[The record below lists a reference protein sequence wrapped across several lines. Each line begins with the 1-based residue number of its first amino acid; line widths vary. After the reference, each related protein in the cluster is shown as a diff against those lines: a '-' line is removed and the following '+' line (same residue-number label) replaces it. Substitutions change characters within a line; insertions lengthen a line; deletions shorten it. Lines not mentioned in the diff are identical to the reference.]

1 MPTPRKVPWNWNLIS
16 RRNVDFHGKPGIGA
30 SRHNVFIVR
39 KEKTGEGPNAPT
51 VCVSDAEWSD
61 PLGTRWREMGNVWN
75 IRYETKIETGT

>member
-1 MPTPRKVPWNWNLIS
+1 MPTPRKVPRNRNLIS

-51 VCVSDAEWSD
+51 VCVSDAEWH
-61 PLGTRWREMGNVWN
+61 EMKGNGQ
-75 IRYETKIETGT
+75 RLEYSL